1 MRNDIGLFRLQQPF
15 YINSYVKFV
24 AIPPVYDA
32 NIFQRYTEP
41 CIAAGWGRHI
51 PGSNE
56 GAGTYLRHVQ
66 LSLIPTDQCP
76 EKRVDKDMHL
86 CAGLKEGGKDT
97 CQGDSGGPLICNST
111 QVGIVSW
118 GTGCAKPNSPGVY
131 CRLDLYLDWLNETI
145 QTNYASRKVFNLT
158 IVFVI
163 ALSFIL

>member
-1 MRNDIGLFRLQQPF
+1 MLYRKFRCNRVSIIAPHPLNGNKKSIFF
-15 YINSYVKFV
+15 YPGHEIVPLGTLHF
-24 AIPPVYDA
+24 
-32 NIFQRYTEP
+32 NIIIVLMTF
-41 CIAAGWGRHI
+41 
-51 PGSNE
+51 
-56 GAGTYLRHVQ
+56 
-66 LSLIPTDQCP
+66 
-76 EKRVDKDMHL
+76 
-86 CAGLKEGGKDT
+86 
-97 CQGDSGGPLICNST
+97 QGDSGGPLICNST